1 MYQCIYVL
9 LTIIVSVYSH
19 PFAETTHGKVTGK
32 VLKTLLEDVEYY
44 AFTGIP
50 YAAPPVQTLR
60 FMAPK
65 PIEPWNG
72 ILNTTTYKEPC
83 YQFKHV
89 VNTVL
94 PFSYFGAEDCLYLNI
109 FTPATDENKRP
120 IIVFLENSRFRYSL
134 DKSDYGP
141 DFFIEDDVIIVTIN
155 YRMTLFGFLS
165 LEDDIVPGNA
175 GLKDIVAGLE
185 WIKNNA
191 VYFGGDPKRI
201 TLMGSQGGAAATDLL
216 IHSRANQLFNSAILQ
231 SGTSWST
238 MYLQENVRERAF
250 RLAELSGRATS
261 SSKRLL
267 TELREISPETL
278 LAQEIA
284 ANPKDYTKEHQRS
297 ALTFGP
303 VVETHP
309 DSLLSEY
316 PERVSKTSTP
326 VLIGFNSREGLEPS
340 LQYLIEPKYLSFLEK
355 DFPLLLPRRVA
366 FKFDPDSDSY
376 FEAVK
381 EVKKFYFDG
390 KVKIS
395 NVPEYV
401 TYIGDVLT
409 AYAVNAMA
417 EKYANISSS
426 SVFYYQFDY
435 YSELSEN
442 KNNLLRLSSVSEG
455 TAGAAAGDELCY
467 LFVCPKFAK
476 KYAKYYK
483 QHTEEIYVSR
493 KLVRLWSNF
502 AKYGNPTP
510 EGDTELD
517 LKWPPYS
524 ETKEYLHIDKQLE
537 VRNSIN
543 NRFRFWER
551 FVGKWRAAHR
561 GTVAAETNKDEL

>member
-1 MYQCIYVL
+1 MYQCIYVF
-9 LTIIVSVYSH
+9 LTVIASVYSQ
-19 PFAETTHGKVTGK
+19 PLVDTTHGKVAGK
-32 VLKTLLEDVEYY
+32 VLRTLLKDVEYY
-44 AFTGIP
+44 AFMGIP
-50 YAAPPVQTLR
+50 YAARPVHTFR
-60 FMAPK
+60 FMAPQ
-65 PIEPWNG
+65 PIQTWDG
-72 ILNTTTYKEPC
+72 ILNATKYKEPC

-89 VNTVL
+89 VKTEL

-109 FTPATDENKRP
+109 FTPATDENNRP

-141 DFFIEDDVIIVTIN
+141 DFFIEEDVIIITIN

-165 LEDDIVPGNA
+165 LEDDIIPGNA

-201 TLMGSQGGAAATDLL
+201 TLMGSQGGAAAADLL
-216 IHSRANQLFNSAILQ
+216 IHSPANQLFNSVILQ

-238 MYLQENVRERAF
+238 MYLQENVRDRAF
-250 RLAELSGRATS
+250 RLAELTGTTTS

-267 TELREISPETL
+267 EILRDISPETL

-309 DSLLSEY
+309 DSLVREY
-316 PERVSKTSTP
+316 PERVSKRNTP
-326 VLIGFNSREGLEPS
+326 VLIGFNSREGLEPA

-355 DFPLLLPRRVA
+355 DFPLLLPRRVE

-395 NVPEYV
+395 SVPEYV

-409 AYAVNAMA
+409 GFAVHAMA
-417 EKYANISSS
+417 EKYANISSR

-435 YSELSEN
+435 YSALSEN
-442 KNNLLRLSSVSEG
+442 KNNLLKLSSVSEG
-455 TAGAAAGDELCY
+455 TSGAAAGDELCY
-467 LFVCPKFAK
+467 LFLCPKLRK

-483 QHTEEIYVSR
+483 QQTEEINVSQ
-493 KLVRLWSNF
+493 KLVRMWSNF
-502 AKYGNPTP
+502 AKHGNPTP
-510 EGDTELD
+510 EGDTVLD
-517 LKWPPYS
+517 LKWPPYT
-524 ETKEYLHIDKQLE
+524 ETKEYLHINKQLE

-543 NRFRFWER
+543 SRFRFWAR
-551 FVGKWRAAHR
+551 FIGKWRAALR
-561 GTVAAETNKDEL
+561 GTVANKDEL